1 MSFLK
6 GMLNEWRAKTP
17 AEKIKTI
24 LRLAANTG
32 AGIIGSDI
40 ATRAAAGKGPLSK
53 VCAAVAGAGLG
64 IAAGDVA
71 SKALDETVDT
81 FKEIADMRK
90 EMKEE
95 DAANA

>member
-1 MSFLK
+1 MGFLK
-6 GMLNEWRAKTP
+6 AMLNEWRVKTP
-17 AEKIKTI
+17 AEKIKAI

-32 AGIIGSDI
+32 AGIIGADI
-40 ATRAAAGKGPLSK
+40 ATRASAGKGPLSK
-53 VCAAVAGAGLG
+53 VCATVAGAGLG

-71 SKALDETVDT
+71 SKALDETVDA

-90 EMKEE
+90 EMKKE

>member
-1 MSFLK
+1 MGFLK
-6 GMLNEWRAKTP
+6 VLLDEWRAKTP
-17 AEKIKTI
+17 AEKIKSI
-24 LRLAANTG
+24 LRIAANTG

-40 ATRAAAGKGPLSK
+40 ATRAAADKGPLSK

-81 FKEIADMRK
+81 FKELADTRK
-90 EMKEE
+90 GMKKE
-95 DAANA
+95 DTANA